1 MDTKQLCGATPKK
14 KARPQLI
21 APDWLVGIM
30 DKETE
35 LRLGIKSMLSQYD
48 HYFTRAPHTRYW
60 LVVVDNHF
68 EDCYSFFIYMQR
80 FKAKLTKSYEIA
92 CFKRDKGLYEHFLSS
107 LKQHSNLSVE
117 YRDTNHLILPD
128 TEVQQDLIH
137 GHSNLKAFP
146 KIH

>member
-1 MDTKQLCGATPKK
+1 
-14 KARPQLI
+14 
-21 APDWLVGIM
+21 M

-80 FKAKLTKSYEIA
+80 FKAKLSKSYEIA
-92 CFKRDKGLYEHFLSS
+92 CFKRDKGQYEHFLSS
-107 LKQHSNLSVE
+107 LKQHSNLSIE
-117 YRDTNHLILPD
+117 YRDTRHLIKPD
-128 TEVQQDLIH
+128 KMIDYDPFH
-137 GHSNLKAFP
+137 GHNSLYKAQ
-146 KIH
+146 

>member
-1 MDTKQLCGATPKK
+1 
-14 KARPQLI
+14 
-21 APDWLVGIM
+21 M

-35 LRLGIKSMLSQYD
+35 LRLGIQSMLSQYD

-80 FKAKLTKSYEIA
+80 FKAKLIKSYEIA
-92 CFKRDKGLYEHFLSS
+92 NFDHLNEQYLAYLTA

-117 YRDTNHLILPD
+117 YRDTNHLIRPD
-128 TEVQQDLIH
+128 NVTKIDLIH
-137 GHSNLKAFP
+137 GHHLHNETSS
-146 KIH
+146 

>member
-1 MDTKQLCGATPKK
+1 
-14 KARPQLI
+14 
-21 APDWLVGIM
+21 M

-80 FKAKLTKSYEIA
+80 FKARLSKSYEIA
-92 CFKRDKGLYEHFLSS
+92 CLKHDKGVYEHYLAS
-107 LKQHSNLSVE
+107 LKKHSNLSIE
-117 YRDTNHLILPD
+117 YRDTRYLICPD
-128 TEVQQDLIH
+128 KYIQNDLIH
-137 GHSNLKAFP
+137 GHGAMPTNTT
-146 KIH
+146 

>member
-1 MDTKQLCGATPKK
+1 M
-14 KARPQLI
+14 I
-21 APDWLVGIM
+21 VPDWLVGIM
-30 DKETE
+30 DKDIEM
-35 LRLGIKSMLSQYD
+35 RLGIKSMLSQYD
-48 HYFTRAPHTRYW
+48 HYFTRAPRTRYW

-92 CFKRDKGLYEHFLSS
+92 CFKRNKDQYEHFLSS
-107 LKQHSNLSVE
+107 LKQHSNLSIE

>member
-1 MDTKQLCGATPKK
+1 MDEAT
-14 KARPQLI
+14 Q
-21 APDWLVGIM
+21 
-30 DKETE
+30 
-35 LRLGIKSMLSQYD
+35 LRLDIKSMLSQYN
-48 HYFTRAPHTRYW
+48 HYFTRAPHTHYW

-92 CFKRDKGLYEHFLSS
+92 CFKRNKDQYEHFLSS
-107 LKQHSNLSVE
+107 LKQHSNLSIE